1 MEHHE
6 AREMLSARADGELDP
21 SAVRALDD
29 HLDGCAMCRAF
40 GDGLP
45 GLHALA
51 VALPRVR
58 EPERLWAGP
67 PATPVR
73 ARRRSFRFAPAFAAA
88 VVVALVLTILGPPG
102 RFTLPI
108 AAAAEPLTTIRTMI
122 VEREITDNTG
132 VTHEKIWFRA
142 PGFVRIE
149 RTSPMGSELIIERPG
164 ERFTQNASGS
174 THLAGLPPDA
184 DILPEPLSP
193 TIALLGDPKGA
204 GPTIDGR
211 ETIRY
216 DLSFDNSVSRTAYV
230 DATRFTV
237 LGLDQSLILDKLS
250 TINGRTT
257 GRKRVV
263 SVQLNTPID
272 PSRFAVPSGPTS
284 DAGFRS
290 RPVSSFAV
298 VPAAIPAGFALVQS
312 GSSPDGDTALYARGA
327 FPLQIDVA
335 ERARATDERTTHLQT
350 ATIGGVTATIVY
362 SLYSLPR
369 IYFTLHDKV
378 VTITAPLGRDGLV
391 DAART
396 MFAL

>member
-1 MEHHE
+1 MDHHD

-21 SAVRALDD
+21 SAARALDD
-29 HLDGCAMCRAF
+29 HLEGCAPCRAF
-40 GDGLP
+40 GDGLAR
-45 GLHALA
+45 LRALA
-51 VALPRVR
+51 VELPRVR

-67 PATPVR
+67 PATRVR

-102 RFTLPI
+102 RFALPI
-108 AAAAEPLTTIRTMI
+108 AAAAEPLTTIRTMF

-132 VTHEKIWFRA
+132 VTHERIWFRA

-149 RTSPMGSELIIERPG
+149 RTSPTGSELIIERPG

-174 THLAGLPPDA
+174 THLTGLPPDA
-184 DILPEPLSP
+184 DVLPEPLSP
-193 TIALLGDPKGA
+193 TIALIGDPKGA

-211 ETIRY
+211 QTIRY
-216 DLSFDNSVSRTAYV
+216 DLSFDNNVSRTAYV

-263 SVQLNTPID
+263 SVQLNTSIN
-272 PSRFAVPSGPTS
+272 PSLFAVPDVPATDS
-284 DAGFRS
+284 GFRS
-290 RPVSSFAV
+290 RPVTSFAV
-298 VPAAIPAGFALVQS
+298 VPAAIPAGFVLARS

-335 ERARATDERTTHLQT
+335 ERARATDEQTTHLQT
-350 ATIGGVTATIVY
+350 ATIGRVTATIVY

-369 IYFTLHDKV
+369 IYFTLHGKV
-378 VTITAPLGRDGLV
+378 VTITAPLDRDGLV